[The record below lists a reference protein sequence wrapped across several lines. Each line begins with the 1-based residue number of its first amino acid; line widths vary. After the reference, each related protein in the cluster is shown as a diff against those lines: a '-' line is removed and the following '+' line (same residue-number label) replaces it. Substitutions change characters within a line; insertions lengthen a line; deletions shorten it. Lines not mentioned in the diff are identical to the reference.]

1 MPQGDRLL
9 RSAARTPLRARGA
22 SGLWAAHPTRRALLQ
37 GAALGAAGLSLWPG
51 VARAS
56 APARA
61 DLRFIFV
68 RNFGGW
74 DPTRVFA
81 ADSRGNAAVSFED
94 EAAVRTIGDLRF
106 IEHPDRPSVST
117 FFERHAP
124 QSLILN
130 GLIVPSVNHRSCERI
145 AYTGS
150 NAETAADWPTLIAD
164 AAATRFALPHV
175 VIGGR
180 SMPGRLGRS
189 VVRIGAE
196 GQVGKLLDGSVLAGS
211 DQVTPGL
218 DPAAAAAVEAHV
230 RARVDGLRTGADR
243 AAARA
248 FAAAQAGALDKAA
261 IIEGLG
267 DSVGWTTDGTFAG
280 QVDLGVQLLA
290 LGLSRCVTLSFE
302 RASWDSHEANETK
315 QSDNF
320 EDLFAGLAELAELLE
335 LTPGVTTPTLAE
347 ETVVVVM
354 SEMGRTPSVNDD
366 KGKDHWAHTSALLF
380 GGGIAGGRTV
390 GSFSPLFYGEA
401 LDPET
406 GETSASGREL
416 TPAVVGSTLLAIGD
430 VAEAE
435 SLPAFT
441 PIWGVL
447 E

>member
-1 MPQGDRLL
+1 M
-9 RSAARTPLRARGA
+9 
-22 SGLWAAHPTRRALLQ
+22 HPTPTHRSPVGITTSRRTLLQ
-37 GAALGAAGLSLWPG
+37 AAALGAVGLGLPPRS
-51 VARAS
+51 ARAAAPQRS
-56 APARA
+56 A
-61 DLRFIFV
+61 LKFIFV

-81 ADSRGNAAVSFED
+81 ADSRSNRAVSYED
-94 EAAVRTIGDLRF
+94 EAAVRSIGDLRF
-106 IEHPDRPSVST
+106 VEHPNRPSVSS
-117 FFERHAP
+117 FFERYAP

-164 AAATRFALPHV
+164 AAADRYALPHV

-196 GQVGKLLDGSVLAGS
+196 GQVGKLLDGSVLAAS
-211 DQVTPGL
+211 DMPTAGL

-230 RARVDGLRTGADR
+230 RARAQSVASGADR

-248 FAAAQAGALDKAA
+248 FAAAQAAALDKAQT
-261 IIEGLG
+261 IEGLG
-267 DSVGWTTDGTFAG
+267 DSVIWTTDGTFQG

-290 LGLSRCVTLSFE
+290 LGLSRCVTMSFE
-302 RASWDSHEANETK
+302 RVSWDSHEANETK

-320 EDLFAGLAELAELLE
+320 EDLFLELAALAELLE
-335 LTPGVTTPTLAE
+335 LTPGVSTPTLAE

-354 SEMGRTPSVNDD
+354 SEMGRTPNVNED

-380 GGGIAGGRTV
+380 GGGIAGGRTM
-390 GSFSPLFYGEA
+390 GSFSPLFYGEP

-406 GETSASGREL
+406 GAPAATGREL
-416 TPAVVGSTLLAIGD
+416 TPAVVGSTLLAIAD
-430 VAEAE
+430 VGPVD
-435 SLPAFT
+435 SLPEYS

-447 E
+447 S

>member
-1 MPQGDRLL
+1 MPPGDRPR
-9 RSAARTPLRARGA
+9 RSLPSAGPGLPGLGRLSARAT
-22 SGLWAAHPTRRALLQ
+22 SRRALLQ
-37 GAALGAAGLSLWPG
+37 GAALGAAGLALWP
-51 VARAS
+51 R
-56 APARA
+56 PARA
-61 DLRFIFV
+61 ARGDLRFIFV

-74 DPTRVFA
+74 DPTRAFA

-94 EAAVRTIGDLRF
+94 EAEVHTIGDLRYLA
-106 IEHPDRPSVST
+106 HPDRPSVSD
-117 FFERHAP
+117 FFARHAP
-124 QSLILN
+124 HALILN
-130 GLIVPSVNHRSCERI
+130 GLIVPSVNHRACERI

-164 AAATRFALPHV
+164 AAASRFALPHV

-180 SMPGRLGRS
+180 SMPGRLGQS

-211 DQVTPGL
+211 DQPTAGL

-230 RARVDGLRTGADR
+230 RARVEARVTGADR
-243 AAARA
+243 SAARA
-248 FAAAQAGALDKAA
+248 FAAAQAAALEKAQT
-261 IIEGLG
+261 IEGLG
-267 DSVGWTTDGTFAG
+267 DSVDWSTDGTFEG
-280 QVDLGVQLLA
+280 QVELGVQLLA

-302 RASWDSHEANETK
+302 RTSWDSHEANETK

-320 EDLFAGLAELAELLE
+320 EDLFAGLGGLADLLE
-335 LTPGVTTPTLAE
+335 LTPGVSTPTLAE

-380 GGGIAGGRTV
+380 GAGISGGRTV
-390 GSFSPLFYGEA
+390 GAFSPLFYGEA

-406 GETSASGREL
+406 GELSAAGREL

-430 VAEAE
+430 VGEAD
-435 SLPAFT
+435 SLTEFS

-447 E
+447 G